1 MSGVNKVILLGNL
14 GKDPEVRALENGN
27 KVTTFSLATS
37 RSYKGQDGQRVE
49 ETEWHKVV
57 LWGNLAELAEK
68 YLSKGRKVFIEGR
81 LKTRSWDDKEG
92 QKRYTTE
99 VVAENMTFVDS
110 RGEAEGHKE
119 GDITAAS
126 APQGPADDL
135 SGQKDDLPF

>member
-37 RSYKGQDGQRVE
+37 RSYKGHDGQRVE
-49 ETEWHKVV
+49 ETEWHRVV

-81 LKTRSWDDKEG
+81 LKTRAWDDKEG

-99 VVAENMTFVDS
+99 IVAENMTFVDS
-110 RGEAEGHKE
+110 RGEGEGHRE

-126 APQGPADDL
+126 TPQGPADDL
-135 SGQKDDLPF
+135 SEPKDDLPF